1 MTSVRQASGW
11 VVVLALFLAGGAV
24 AQVSLNG
31 AGALQQYCAA
41 GDAEPHPRLVV
52 MPQVVTTDYLATF
65 GGTLFAAIYQP
76 EAEPAQAGRMTVRL
90 RIKRADGSRE
100 RIGKMVA
107 WQLDSGAVEA
117 EGHFPIAVREGDT
130 VIWRYRFTGFE
141 SPNAGDCFL
150 LIGATL
156 IP

>member
-1 MTSVRQASGW
+1 L
-11 VVVLALFLAGGAV
+11 VVVLTVLLAGGAV
-24 AQVSLNG
+24 AEVSLNG
-31 AGALQQYCAA
+31 AGALQRHCAA
-41 GDAEPHPRLVV
+41 EDAAPHPRLLV

-76 EAEPAQAGRMTVRL
+76 ETEPAQAGRMTVRL

-100 RIGKMVA
+100 RIGKIVT
-107 WQLDSGAVEA
+107 WQQDSGVAEA
-117 EGHFPIAVREGDT
+117 EAHFPIAVREGDR

-141 SPNAGDCFL
+141 PPNAGDCFL
-150 LIGATL
+150 LVGATL

>member
-1 MTSVRQASGW
+1 MTRVRQSSGW
-11 VVVLALFLAGGAV
+11 VVVLALLLAGGAV

-41 GDAEPHPRLVV
+41 GDAGPHPRLLV
-52 MPQVVTTDYLATF
+52 MPQLVTTDYLATF

-76 EAEPAQAGRMTVRL
+76 EVQPAQAGRMTVRL
-90 RIKRADGSRE
+90 RIQRVDGSRE
-100 RIGKMVA
+100 RIGKIVA
-107 WQLDSGAVEA
+107 WQQDSGVAEA
-117 EGHFPIAVREGDT
+117 EELFPIAVREGDR

-141 SPNAGDCFL
+141 PPNAGDCFL
-150 LIGATL
+150 LIGATI